1 MLPLSR
7 EVKCTFK
14 KNVFYQKVMYL
25 ERYYYSSRV
34 NCNSEPVGTQL
45 HHFSKYIYAY
55 FQGFIFILYVP
66 GNQNEIHPAMT
77 EKYLLTTRS
86 QVIAEFLIRFS
97 KCSGS
102 EQRPVKT
109 GTNPVKPDKIQ
120 QPITA
125 IITRRCV
132 TLSAYCRGRSTTA
145 MQRSTDM
152 QPKCKIEVVHNVT
165 SMA

>member
-7 EVKCTFK
+7 KVSAPSKKKCFVSEG
-14 KNVFYQKVMYL
+14 NVLSTQI
-25 ERYYYSSRV
+25 
-34 NCNSEPVGTQL
+34 GTITLFQ
-45 HHFSKYIYAY
+45 SKLPFRTVIFVFQYFTYI
-55 FQGFIFILYVP
+55 P
-66 GNQNEIHPAMT
+66 GSQNEMHPAIT
-77 EKYLLTTRS
+77 EKYLLTTKS
-86 QVIAEFLIRFS
+86 QVMAEFFIRFS
-97 KCSGS
+97 KCSGL
-102 EQRPVKT
+102 EYRPVKT

-125 IITRRCV
+125 VITRRCV

-152 QPKCKIEVVHNVT
+152 QPKCRIEVVHNVT